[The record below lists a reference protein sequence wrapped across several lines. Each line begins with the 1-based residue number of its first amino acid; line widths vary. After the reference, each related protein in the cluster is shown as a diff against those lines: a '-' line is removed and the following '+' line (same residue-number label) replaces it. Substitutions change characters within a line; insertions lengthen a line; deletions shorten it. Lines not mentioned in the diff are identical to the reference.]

1 MVTYHLDMQLDP
13 KHLVQLTEILD
24 AKSFTIAA
32 ERLNTSQPALS
43 RMATAL
49 EAQLGAPVFA
59 SRRNPVTPTAL
70 GIELAN
76 YGRAIRTA
84 TEQISL
90 LAGRI
95 AAGQQGEIRV
105 GAPPF
110 HSQRVAT
117 GFIASWLQRHPE
129 IRIVLQN
136 GYAPA
141 LLTQLVEGEL
151 DLIMAPVDVIEG
163 IPNLIVERLTRGENV
178 ILCRA
183 GHKLLSV
190 DRVTPDDL
198 SQARWITHAR
208 GSLLN
213 RDTRAALTAV
223 GVDYIDLPAFESNS
237 ASAMNAVML
246 NSDMLTVLPD
256 LIAGSLVES
265 GGYAVLP
272 FRLPGPYRPFG
283 YITHEARQNPALVAF
298 REELTIDI
306 RKADARARA
315 ICEQAFADKS

>member
-1 MVTYHLDMQLDP
+1 MAIDP
-13 KHLVQLTEILD
+13 KHLIQLTEILD
-24 AKSFTIAA
+24 CQSFTVAA

-43 RMATAL
+43 RMASAL
-49 EAQLGAPVFA
+49 EAQLGAPIFT
-59 SRRNPVTPTAL
+59 SRRNPVTPTTL
-70 GIELAN
+70 GTELAS
-76 YGRAIRTA
+76 YGRSIRAA
-84 TEQISL
+84 TEQTSK
-90 LAGRI
+90 LAERV
-95 AAGQQGEIRV
+95 AAGQQGELRI

-110 HSQRVAT
+110 HSQRVAS

-136 GYAPA
+136 GYAPT
-141 LLTQLVEGEL
+141 LLSQLVEGHL

-178 ILCRA
+178 IVCRA
-183 GHKLLSV
+183 EHPLLAEPKI
-190 DRVTPDDL
+190 TPEML

-208 GSLLN
+208 DSLLN
-213 RDTRAALTAV
+213 RDTRLALTAV

-237 ASAMNAVML
+237 AGAMNAVME

-256 LIAGSLVES
+256 LIAGDMVEM

-283 YITHEARQNPALVAF
+283 YITHEARQNPALLAF
-298 REELTIDI
+298 REGLSIDI
-306 RKADARARA
+306 AKAYDRARD
-315 ICEQAFADKS
+315 ICERALTRAG

>member
-1 MVTYHLDMQLDP
+1 MQIDP
-13 KHLVQLTEILD
+13 KHLIQLTEILD
-24 AKSFTIAA
+24 CQSFTLAA

-49 EAQLGAPVFA
+49 EAQLGAQIFA

-70 GIELAN
+70 GTELAN
-76 YGRAIRTA
+76 YGRSIRAA
-84 TEQISL
+84 TDQISE
-90 LAGRI
+90 LAERV

-110 HSQRVAT
+110 HSQRVAS
-117 GFIASWLQRHPE
+117 GFIAGWLQRHPE

-141 LLTQLVEGEL
+141 LLQQLVEGQL

-163 IPNLIVERLTRGENV
+163 IPNLIVERLTGGENV
-178 ILCRA
+178 IVCRA
-183 GHKLLSV
+183 GHPLLSV
-190 DRVTPDDL
+190 AEITPENL

-208 GSLLN
+208 DSLLN
-213 RDTRAALTAV
+213 RDTRLALTAV
-223 GVDYIDLPAFESNS
+223 GVDFIDLPAFESNS
-237 ASAMNAVML
+237 ASAMHAVME

-265 GGYAVLP
+265 GGYAVVP

-283 YITHEARQNPALVAF
+283 YVTHEDRQNPALLAF
-298 REELTIDI
+298 REGLSVDI
-306 RKADARARA
+306 RKANQRARE
-315 ICEQAFADKS
+315 ICERAFEGTA

>member
-1 MVTYHLDMQLDP
+1 MAIDP
-13 KHLVQLTEILD
+13 KHLIQLTEILD
-24 AKSFTIAA
+24 CQSFTLAA

-43 RMATAL
+43 RMASAL
-49 EAQLGAPVFA
+49 EAQLGAPIFA

-70 GIELAN
+70 GLELAN
-76 YGRAIRTA
+76 SGRAIRTA
-84 TEQISL
+84 TEQISD
-90 LAGRI
+90 LAERV
-95 AAGQQGEIRV
+95 AAGQQGELRI

-117 GFIASWLQRHPE
+117 GFIANWLQRHPE

-141 LLTQLVEGEL
+141 LLNELVEGHL

-178 ILCRA
+178 IVCRE
-183 GHKLLSV
+183 GHPLLAKPAI
-190 DRVTPDDL
+190 TAKML

-208 GSLLN
+208 DSLLN
-213 RDTRAALTAV
+213 RDTRLALTAV

-237 ASAMNAVML
+237 AGAMNAVMES
-246 NSDMLTVLPD
+246 SDMLTVLPD
-256 LIAGSLVES
+256 LIAGDMVET

-272 FRLPGPYRPFG
+272 FQLPGPYRPFG
-283 YITHEARQNPALVAF
+283 YITHEARQNPALIAF
-298 REELTIDI
+298 REGLSVDI
-306 RKADARARA
+306 AKAYGRARD
-315 ICEQAFADKS
+315 ICEAAFSKAA